1 MSDEGDIK
9 LARRGLIDISR
20 GYSETL
26 YNQTPLYI
34 KHFGLTNQDGLDRQ
48 AEKISERYE
57 KSGLRSS
64 EDILKECLKNG
75 SWTAKDEASLESQE
89 QFITTLENTRKAIL
103 IPSQKDKVEKKI
115 DSLKKELSELKSKKR
130 ALLAESREAFTERRI
145 SDLTILHSL
154 FRDKKLEDLFFSPE
168 DFDELERS
176 DIYGL
181 VSIYN
186 EAFKILS
193 IDNIKL
199 LSLSGMFSNYY
210 SVVEKD
216 PCKMFNKGPLE
227 LTFFQLNLL
236 NYAEVF
242 RSIFKNIP
250 NIPDEIKNNPDKL
263 LEFAESGNKNE
274 AAIRK
279 AQAKGDP
286 NKKRA
291 GSMVGATKEDMEKM
305 GMDTSQFM
313 TPHEILK
320 RSGKKSMSTLDD
332 DFK

>member
-1 MSDEGDIK
+1 MSDEK
-9 LARRGLIDISR
+9 TNLLRRSLIDISR

-26 YNQTPLYI
+26 YEQTPLYI
-34 KHFGLTNQDGLDRQ
+34 KHFGLKNQDELDRQ
-48 AEKISERYE
+48 AEKISERYR

-64 EDILKECLKNG
+64 EEILKECEENG
-75 SWTAKDEASLESQE
+75 TWTPKDEASLASQK
-89 QFITTLENTRKAIL
+89 QFIGTLENTRKALL
-103 IPSQKDKVEKKI
+103 IPSQKDKLEVKIEELEKKLAE
-115 DSLKKELSELKSKKR
+115 DKTKKR
-130 ALLAESREAFTERRI
+130 ALLAESRESFTERRI

-176 DIYGL
+176 DIYDL

-186 EAFKILS
+186 KAFKKLS
-193 IDNIKL
+193 IENIKL

-236 NYAEVF
+236 NYAQVF

-263 LEFAESGNKNE
+263 LEFAESGSKNE

-279 AQAKGDP
+279 AQEKGDP
-286 NKKRA
+286 NRTRA
-291 GSMVGATKEDMEKM
+291 GSMMGATKEDMEKM
-305 GMDTSQFM
+305 GMDTSTFV
-313 TPHEILK
+313 TPASILQK
-320 RSGKKSMSTLDD
+320 TGKKSMSTLEG
-332 DFK
+332 DF